1 MCQCSYNAEN
11 VQAARHRR
19 IGLLLGALTA
29 VLGLIPM
36 MFPDWVHSLA
46 MSNGHIGW
54 SQLRWVM
61 IGTQVV
67 LIVLALRQLSLARQ
81 LSSNCR

>member
-19 IGLLLGALTA
+19 IGLLLGLLTA
-29 VLGLIPM
+29 LLGLVPM
-36 MFPDWVHSLA
+36 LFPDWFHSLA
-46 MSNGHIGW
+46 VLDGHIRW
-54 SQLRWVM
+54 NQLRWAV

-81 LSSNCR
+81 LSSTCG